1 MKKIEPELHERLSLL
16 ISSMGYELLGCESL
30 SMGGKKMFR
39 LFIDSANGVSA
50 DDCSKVSHQVSA
62 LMDVEN
68 PIQSRYV
75 LEVSSPGI
83 DRPLFELS
91 HYARFVGNDIK
102 LRLAAPMSGRRQ
114 FQGVL
119 SRVEGETIY
128 LVVDGSAQEIAIPFS
143 AIDRANLI
151 GKVQF

>member
-1 MKKIEPELHERLSLL
+1 MKKIDPALLERLSLL

-30 SMGGKKMFR
+30 SMGSKKMFR
-39 LFIDSANGVSA
+39 LFIDCAKGVTS

-62 LMDVEN
+62 MLDVED

-83 DRPLFELS
+83 DRPLFELA
-91 HYARFVGNDIK
+91 HFERFIGSEVK
-102 LRLAAPMSGRRQ
+102 VRLYAPMAGRRQ
-114 FQGVL
+114 FQGIVV
-119 SRVEGETIY
+119 RVEGESIY
-128 LVVDGSAQEIAIPFS
+128 LAVEGSGQEVEIAYS
-143 AIDRANLI
+143 AIDRANVI